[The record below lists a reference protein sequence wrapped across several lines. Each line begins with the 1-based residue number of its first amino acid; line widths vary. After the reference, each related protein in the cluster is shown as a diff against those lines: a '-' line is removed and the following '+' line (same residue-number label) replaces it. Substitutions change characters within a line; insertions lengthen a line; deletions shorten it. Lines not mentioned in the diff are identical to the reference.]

1 MSAADELKA
10 RINTIEESYELF
22 LAYAAQG
29 ASGEQVSKS
38 SGQVREFLK
47 RAEGALPEL
56 ADLLARVVK
65 ERGIANAERYH
76 TFIDVLRRDAG
87 DALAAVQLVLAQ
99 SAISSQMID
108 NLNALIHVR
117 ALLTDVFLIDEIL
130 NPHAPQ
136 APRAQSTGVD

>member
-38 SGQVREFLK
+38 SGQVCEFLK
-47 RAEGALPEL
+47 RTEGALPEL

-65 ERGIANAERYH
+65 ERGIANDERYH
-76 TFIDVLRRDAG
+76 AFIEVLRRDAG

-108 NLNALIHVR
+108 NFNALIHVR

-136 APRAQSTGVD
+136 APRAQFTGGD